1 MIPGLVIGL
10 AALAVL
16 VTAAG
21 GLLAAIDAAYTALSK
36 SDLEELAEENPAKA
50 DRLELIGDNLERHLR
65 NLSFMRITAETFSA
79 VLITL
84 AYGEI
89 WESVW
94 VTLAAAA
101 LTIVVLNII
110 VISVSPRQLGERHPE
125 RIVRGTVGLVRMLDT
140 LLTPLAPVMS
150 GISERAFSARSTQA
164 ERLKNEQIFSLV
176 DRAAEQELLE
186 EDEQDIIHS
195 VVEFSDT
202 LVKEVMVPR
211 TDMITIESTV
221 TVQEALDFFM
231 SSPYSRIPVISG
243 DSDGVIGV
251 MYLRDV
257 VSFVHRRTEEAQ
269 HSQVTRVMKPARFVP
284 DLQRT
289 DDLLREMQREANHLA
304 IAVDE
309 YGGIAGLVT
318 LEDLIEELVGEIHDE
333 HDKETPDIVMQ
344 PDGSYHINARLDID
358 ELGELFDEELDDDD
372 VETVAGLVAKEL
384 GRLAEPGDVVRISGI
399 ELTVLN
405 VEKKRQRLVSVRAKW
420 VGRETQDMM
429 EVPENKEEHDD

>member
-231 SSPYSRIPVISG
+231 SSPYSR
-243 DSDGVIGV
+243 
-251 MYLRDV
+251 
-257 VSFVHRRTEEAQ
+257 
-269 HSQVTRVMKPARFVP
+269 
-284 DLQRT
+284 
-289 DDLLREMQREANHLA
+289 
-304 IAVDE
+304 
-309 YGGIAGLVT
+309 
-318 LEDLIEELVGEIHDE
+318 
-333 HDKETPDIVMQ
+333 
-344 PDGSYHINARLDID
+344 
-358 ELGELFDEELDDDD
+358 
-372 VETVAGLVAKEL
+372 
-384 GRLAEPGDVVRISGI
+384 
-399 ELTVLN
+399 
-405 VEKKRQRLVSVRAKW
+405 
-420 VGRETQDMM
+420 
-429 EVPENKEEHDD
+429 